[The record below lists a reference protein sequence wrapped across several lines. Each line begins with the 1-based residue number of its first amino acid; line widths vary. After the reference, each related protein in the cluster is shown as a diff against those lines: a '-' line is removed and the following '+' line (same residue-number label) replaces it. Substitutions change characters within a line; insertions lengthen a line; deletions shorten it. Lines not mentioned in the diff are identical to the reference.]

1 MNLNKLNHT
10 FFKVNSLPFKTTFLM
25 FFLMITSFCFS
36 ALAQKVDP
44 NKQND
49 TQNQQGQNQ
58 SISPVDPNEPQ
69 LEDGK
74 TIEEGRK
81 MKEDYQV
88 WKMYVMEEEKSSRD
102 ALIVNYDS
110 LYNAFKAANK
120 QICNT
125 GNEPVVFVPAKY
137 AFELNKVEP
146 KLYSKIQLKNKYF
159 GTVNLQPLENNS
171 NAQAKL
177 AELKPK
183 FQNSYFTNKE
193 LIGEILPPIA
203 LTNKKPVNETIYTAQ
218 LMEYFA
224 TYPDLIYYC
233 NKGFAKMIVRK
244 QFFKIMELQLATFN
258 VVELPTQEIKTDNKQ
273 SK

>member
-1 MNLNKLNHT
+1 
-10 FFKVNSLPFKTTFLM
+10 M
-25 FFLMITSFCFS
+25 FFLMIFSFCFS

-49 TQNQQGQNQ
+49 AQNQQGQNQ
-58 SISPVDPNEPQ
+58 SISPVDPSEPQ

-88 WKMYVMEEEKSSRD
+88 WKLFVIEEQKSSRD
-102 ALIVNYDS
+102 GLEVNYDS
-110 LYNAFKAANK
+110 LYNVFKAANK
-120 QICNT
+120 QMCNA
-125 GNEPVVFVPAKY
+125 GAEQAVVFVPTRY

-159 GTVNLQPLENNS
+159 GTISLQPFENNS
-171 NAQAKL
+171 DAQAKL
-177 AELKPK
+177 ADLKPI
-183 FQNSYFTNKE
+183 FQKSTFTNKE
-193 LIGEILPPIA
+193 IIGDILPPIA
-203 LTNKKPVNETIYTAQ
+203 LTNKKPESEAVYAAQ
-218 LMEYFA
+218 LLQYFA
-224 TYPDLIYYC
+224 TNPDLIYYC
-233 NKGFAKMIVRK
+233 NKGFAKMLVRK

-258 VVELPTQEIKTDNKQ
+258 VVELPTQEVKSDNKQ